1 MIELSTNQQS
11 QIVKSK
17 SNKFKKNDSNIHC
30 QVSGRNLRKA
40 MLLAEVCHVKGVT
53 DGPPP
58 EYDWEIYLKETARKI
73 IEQQTPSQVL
83 LVRSRLYELLV
94 RLIPP
99 NIIFQVRSF
108 LGIFRVNRFFQQLF
122 YELNKACA
130 DSGMKARLAKVKILL
145 IFVIGNSS
153 IFQVAAEFEHRCNL
167 GSKPIY
173 HLEAFFTRFMADF
186 KSFNDQFT
194 DDFDDDDF

>member
-1 MIELSTNQQS
+1 M
-11 QIVKSK
+11 
-17 SNKFKKNDSNIHC
+17 
-30 QVSGRNLRKA
+30 SGRNLRKA

-99 NIIFQVRSF
+99 NIIFQVGNHFSVYLEF
-108 LGIFRVNRFFQQLF
+108 KSFFQQLF

-130 DSGMKARLAKVKILL
+130 DSGMKARLAKVRILL
-145 IFVIGNSS
+145 IFLN
-153 IFQVAAEFEHRCNL
+153 F
-167 GSKPIY
+167 K
-173 HLEAFFTRFMADF
+173 FFSGGRRI
-186 KSFNDQFT
+186 
-194 DDFDDDDF
+194 

>member
-1 MIELSTNQQS
+1 MRYNVTNLFRVKAPSEQEIENVLEKVTTQEMINLSTNQQS

-17 SNKFKKNDSNIHC
+17 MEKKFKKQSFKY
-30 QVSGRNLRKA
+30 QLLVSGRNLRKA

-99 NIIFQVRSF
+99 NIIFQVRNHFSVY
-108 LGIFRVNRFFQQLF
+108 L
-122 YELNKACA
+122 
-130 DSGMKARLAKVKILL
+130 
-145 IFVIGNSS
+145 
-153 IFQVAAEFEHRCNL
+153 
-167 GSKPIY
+167 
-173 HLEAFFTRFMADF
+173 
-186 KSFNDQFT
+186 
-194 DDFDDDDF
+194 

>member
-108 LGIFRVNRFFQQLF
+108 LGIFRVNRFFFQQLF

-145 IFVIGNSS
+145 IFV
-153 IFQVAAEFEHRCNL
+153 F
-167 GSKPIY
+167 
-173 HLEAFFTRFMADF
+173 
-186 KSFNDQFT
+186 
-194 DDFDDDDF
+194 

>member
-1 MIELSTNQQS
+1 
-11 QIVKSK
+11 
-17 SNKFKKNDSNIHC
+17 
-30 QVSGRNLRKA
+30 

>member
-1 MIELSTNQQS
+1 
-11 QIVKSK
+11 
-17 SNKFKKNDSNIHC
+17 
-30 QVSGRNLRKA
+30 

-99 NIIFQVRSF
+99 NIIFQ
-108 LGIFRVNRFFQQLF
+108 QLF

-130 DSGMKARLAKVKILL
+130 DSGMKARLAKVRIL
-145 IFVIGNSS
+145 
-153 IFQVAAEFEHRCNL
+153 
-167 GSKPIY
+167 
-173 HLEAFFTRFMADF
+173 
-186 KSFNDQFT
+186 
-194 DDFDDDDF
+194 

>member
-1 MIELSTNQQS
+1 MKKLL
-11 QIVKSK
+11 
-17 SNKFKKNDSNIHC
+17 FKY
-30 QVSGRNLRKA
+30 QLLVSGRNLRKA

-99 NIIFQVRSF
+99 NIIFQVRNHFS
-108 LGIFRVNRFFQQLF
+108 LYLTV
-122 YELNKACA
+122 
-130 DSGMKARLAKVKILL
+130 
-145 IFVIGNSS
+145 
-153 IFQVAAEFEHRCNL
+153 
-167 GSKPIY
+167 
-173 HLEAFFTRFMADF
+173 
-186 KSFNDQFT
+186 
-194 DDFDDDDF
+194 

>member
-1 MIELSTNQQS
+1 M
-11 QIVKSK
+11 
-17 SNKFKKNDSNIHC
+17 
-30 QVSGRNLRKA
+30 SGRNLRKA

-99 NIIFQVRSF
+99 NIIFQVGNHFSVYLEFKSF
-108 LGIFRVNRFFQQLF
+108 FSATILRTEQGLRRFGNESTFSEGKNF
-122 YELNKACA
+122 A
-130 DSGMKARLAKVKILL
+130 DFPPIL
-145 IFVIGNSS
+145 IF
-153 IFQVAAEFEHRCNL
+153 FQVAAEFEHRCNL